1 MSFDSDE
8 TKIRTIIDAVPK
20 PEIIAEVRF
29 RLSEDWAGDPA
40 VKGLMLVRDG
50 KDNDANFN
58 LARPY
63 RDAVEQAIRDAR
75 IGYYPFL
82 NLALESE
89 VRELDA
95 EMERDEEKRRRK
107 TRKVPV
113 AV

>member
-1 MSFDSDE
+1 MNPNADE
-8 TKIRTIIDAVPK
+8 QKIHEIIESVPR

-40 VKGLMLVRDG
+40 VKGLILVRDG
-50 KDNDANFN
+50 KDNDANFD

-95 EMERDEEKRRRK
+95 EMKRESEKRERRTKK
-107 TRKVPV
+107 TPLTV
-113 AV
+113 